1 METLD
6 DFKELIRTTSMTRIY
21 KQVMLQAVL
30 KRGGAATKDEIAGD
44 ILASDVFQREH
55 YRKKVVD
62 QMPGKR
68 LVRDGALTR
77 DSDSYSLAP
86 PFDKLDESDRLE
98 LIAECQR
105 KIEEHIEKFGDT
117 FRRRNNDPVPG
128 SVEYEVKKRSGGRCE
143 LCGTPHTEMQL
154 DVDHIV
160 PRNKGGSS
168 DPSNL
173 QMLCRTCNAQK
184 RDQDDT
190 DFRAVTDSYADRDT
204 DCVFCQKECGEDELA
219 FVVEDE
225 YPVTKGHSLVIPR
238 RHVADYFE
246 LHQSERNAIER
257 LLQKRR
263 EELLSQDP
271 TISGFNVGINS
282 GASAGQTVF
291 HAHVHLIPR
300 RDGDMDD
307 PRGGVRGVIP
317 EKQKY

>member
-1 METLD
+1 MKTLE

-55 YRKKVVD
+55 YRKKIVD

-77 DSDSYSLAP
+77 DNDTYRLAP
-86 PFDKLDESDRLE
+86 PFDKLDESNQLE

-117 FRRRNNDPVPG
+117 YRRRTSDHVPG
-128 SVEYEVKKRSGGRCE
+128 SVEYEVKKRAGGRCE
-143 LCGTPHTEMQL
+143 LCGASHTEAQL
-154 DVDHIV
+154 DVDHII
-160 PRNKGGSS
+160 PRNNGGSN
-168 DPSNL
+168 DISNL
-173 QMLCRTCNAQK
+173 QVLCRTCNAQK

-190 DFRAVTDSYADRDT
+190 DFRAVTDSYAYRDT
-204 DCVFCQKECGEDELA
+204 ECVFCKKECGEYELA

-225 YPVTKGHSLVIPR
+225 YPVTEGHSLVVPR
-238 RHVADYFE
+238 RHVADYFQ

-257 LLQKRR
+257 LLQYCRK
-263 EELLSQDP
+263 ELLSKDP
-271 TISGFNVGINS
+271 TITGFNVGINS

-291 HAHVHLIPR
+291 HVHVHLIPR
-300 RDGDMDD
+300 RDSDMDD